1 MSGADLCYL
10 PASDLLKKFQQREL
24 SPVEVLDAQIARAEA
39 VEPRINAFTDRY
51 FDEAR
56 AHALASE
63 RRYAGGSALP
73 LDGLLLAVKDAQRV
87 AGKRTTHGSLVFADN
102 VDEVSDPM
110 VERLIAAGAIIHAR
124 TAASEFCLSA
134 ICSTRMWGET
144 RNPFGPDHGPGGSSG
159 GSAAALAAGTTTL
172 ATGTDIGGSIRIPAS
187 CCGVVGYKPPKGRN
201 PDGTPASMD
210 PYNHCGPLARSVADI
225 ALVQNVV
232 SGPHPRD
239 HASLR
244 DRIVVSSQPGSLH
257 GLHIAWSMN
266 LGYVAVSPDVRA
278 NTLASLQAFR
288 DLGATVEE
296 VEIPWS
302 DECDRAA
309 IAWYNTMHYGRQVLW
324 HAQKHAELLT
334 DYALAMAEAVRNHDP
349 DDTARSWDVQDEMYQ
364 SFGRL
369 MEGYDLFVCPTTSIP
384 ALPLDRNRF
393 ADALLIEG
401 KLRDPEYG
409 WILTHQFNMLFNC
422 PVMSVPSGKAAN
434 GLPTGIQLVGRTF
447 DDATVFRAAAAY
459 EDHVGGW
466 YGDAWRPRL

>member
-1 MSGADLCYL
+1 MSATDICYL
-10 PASDLLKKFQQREL
+10 PASELLSKFRQREL
-24 SPVEVLDAQIARAEA
+24 SPVEALDAYIARAEA
-39 VEPRINAFTDRY
+39 VEVSINAFTDKY

-56 AHALASE
+56 ALALASE
-63 RRYAGGSALP
+63 RRYADGSALP
-73 LDGLLLAVKDAQRV
+73 LDGLPAAIKDAQRV
-87 AGKRTTHGSLVFADN
+87 AGKRTTYGSLALADN
-102 VDEVSDPM
+102 VDDASDPM
-110 VERLIAAGAIIHAR
+110 IERLTTAGAIIHAR
-124 TAASEFCLSA
+124 TAVSEFCLSA
-134 ICSTRMWGET
+134 ICSTRMWGDT
-144 RNPFGPDHGPGGSSG
+144 RNPHGLDHGPGGSSG
-159 GSAAALAAGTTTL
+159 GSAAALAAGTTAL

-201 PDGTPASMD
+201 PDGPPASMD

-244 DRIVVSSQPGSLH
+244 DRIVVSALPGSLR
-257 GLHIAWSMN
+257 GLRIAWSMN
-266 LGYVAVSPDVRA
+266 LGYVAISSDVRA

-288 DLGATVEE
+288 DLGATVDE
-296 VEIPWS
+296 VDILWS
-302 DECDRAA
+302 EECDQAA
-309 IAWYNTMHYGRQVLW
+309 MAWYSTMHYGRQVLR
-324 HAQKHAELLT
+324 HAQAHADLLT
-334 DYALAMAEAVRNHDP
+334 DYSLAAAEMVRSHNP
-349 DDTARSWDVQDEMYQ
+349 DDTVRSWDVQDKMYE

-384 ALPLDRNRF
+384 ALPVDRSRF
-393 ADALLIEG
+393 ADALLVEG
-401 KLRDPEYG
+401 KVRDPEYG

-422 PVMSVPSGKAAN
+422 PVMSVPSGKATN

-466 YGDAWRPRL
+466 CSDAWRPRL